1 MADVTNL
8 LGRILLAVLFFAGA
22 IQKLVDPAPV
32 QMMITSIGLPA
43 ALVWLIAPFNL
54 VAAICL
60 VTGPKIGRWALIL
73 AAYCIFTSWFHWQL
87 RADPWQVS
95 IMIKNW
101 AIAGGLLILA
111 AQGPGR
117 YSIFR

>member
-8 LGRILLAVLFFAGA
+8 LGRVLIAVLFFAGA
-22 IQKLVDPAPV
+22 IQKFVDPAPV
-32 QMMITSIGLPA
+32 QTMIASIGLPVS
-43 ALVWLIAPFNL
+43 LVWLVAVLDL

-60 VTGPKIGRWALIL
+60 VIGPKIARWALIM
-73 AAYCIFTSWFHWQL
+73 AAYCILTSWFHWQL

-95 IMIKNW
+95 IVIKNW

-117 YSIFR
+117 WSIFR

>member
-1 MADVTNL
+1 MADAANL
-8 LGRILLAVLFFAGA
+8 LGRILLAGLFLAGA
-22 IQKLVDPAPV
+22 IQKLIDPAPV
-32 QMMITSIGLPA
+32 QTMITSIGLPS

-60 VTGPKIGRWALIL
+60 MIGPKAGRWAMVL

-111 AQGPGR
+111 AEGPGR
-117 YSIFR
+117 YVVFR